1 MTDSP
6 VTLAMAD
13 ERPEKDTM
21 RELWADCLEPLADG
35 EFERDG
41 SEPPLYLGLCG
52 ARGLDIL
59 KFVERGIVARTE
71 TGAIAEADLGKIV
84 AIEADT
90 EAAEKLRDEF
100 FGLDVFDTK
109 LEQLLQMPSDVAW
122 PGKKLRRIL
131 RARIVN
137 LDVNQALE
145 ARVKQSQLQFPLVK
159 MIEKFAVL
167 HAQDPHVNWSL
178 CLTLHADLAL
188 DPGALGRIA
197 SFLAENFEKEETFGV
212 ASSGLLGDDL
222 YQQLAQGKCPDD
234 FFDDLQPDDI
244 QSLLMALIPK
254 RIISDTHR
262 HGWKVTTRRNLRY
275 GGEPVAPMVSWI
287 LDFEWDPRGT
297 SAPQQLYSES
307 LGGAVATVEQ
317 IGVTGD
323 VVALAA

>member
-21 RELWADCLEPLADG
+21 RELWADCLEPLAAE

-41 SEPPLYLGLCG
+41 SGPPLYLGLCG
-52 ARGLDIL
+52 ACGLDIL

-71 TGAIAEADLGKIV
+71 TGAIAETDLGKIV

-131 RARIVN
+131 RARMVN
-137 LDVNQALE
+137 LDLNQALE
-145 ARVKQSQLQFPLVK
+145 ARVKQNQLQFPLVK

-197 SFLAENFEKEETFGV
+197 SFLAENFEKEETFGA

-275 GGEPVAPMVSWI
+275 GGKPVAPMVSWI

-317 IGVTGD
+317 IGVTGE
-323 VVALAA
+323 VVALAT